1 VVATKTLLRFGL
13 VGSVIVALCCLTP
26 ILVVLLAAIGLSA
39 LTGYLDAVLLPAL
52 TIFVALTIYAVWRQ
66 RKATRDAC
74 CEPTH
79 QGIKE

>member
-1 VVATKTLLRFGL
+1 MISTKTLLRFGL
-13 VGSVIVALCCLTP
+13 VGSVIVALCCFTP
-26 ILVVLLAAIGLSA
+26 ILVILLAAIGLSA

-52 TIFVALTIYAVWRQ
+52 AIFVGLTIYAIWRQ

-74 CEPTH
+74 CAPTI